1 MLMISPSS
9 TSAMVTADSSL
20 RGNMT
25 NRRTSGCTGE
35 TTVRNQRN
43 TGTKTHT
50 CDCRSRIQHFS
61 HAGAAFGA
69 LVTNHN
75 DIAGNNLAA
84 LDRSNRVLFAVKYP
98 CRSFMNH
105 HFRYN
110 SASLY
115 NTGIRSQ
122 VAFEYSDT
130 ARLRYR
136 DFQSDESLRD
146 CGLHRLRYFRQRSFR
161 LPSSG
166 LSLTVPSYLIHS

>member
-1 MLMISPSS
+1 
-9 TSAMVTADSSL
+9 
-20 RGNMT
+20 MT

-61 HAGAAFGA
+61 HAGAAFGSF
-69 LVTNHN
+69 VTDHN

-84 LDRSNRVLFAVKYP
+84 LDRSNRVLLAVKYP
-98 CRSFMNH
+98 CRTFMNH

-130 ARLRYR
+130 ACLRIGIFNRTNHFGIAVYTGF
-136 DFQSDESLRD
+136 DIFAD
-146 CGLHRLRYFRQRSFR
+146 
-161 LPSSG
+161 G
-166 LSLTVPSYLIHS
+166 LSGYRHQVCL